1 MLRSATTDYGS
12 LLRATVSAI
21 DKFDPNRLT
30 VDGYLDDYCEEV
42 KRAKNEV
49 EEKFI
54 RQCVYGCVR
63 YQKFLRIFVTAFLE
77 FRPAVTQRGEQT
89 LYMVLAYLI
98 FPALEGAYGTR
109 ARKVNDVLLSVLRS
123 VAFTSIRC
131 NDESSF
137 WPGASGSGF
146 KCGFG
151 EFLDTCSPP
160 TMLALLEFAFD
171 RSAVESWVYTEWAK
185 IYDER
190 FIEESILKPIEDLR
204 HECDTLLNAVSRKA
218 TGTDA
223 KVDHSLPPIKPRIKH
238 TVPSPF
244 QLTEPKPRQLPV
256 PRETIKPVTS
266 RPVPESLSANS
277 LRKIKE
283 QDEAR
288 LLMTKEKTQ
297 SKYGEDTV
305 PTLVTAGRAA
315 DIDSLRKEME
325 DKRFAECTFQP
336 SPAKP
341 VPKVLPESEVKATSA
356 SLLRQYL
363 TELRDASEFH
373 DWQNRMYAQ
382 DELDEKLR
390 LERRKLEMH
399 LAREQAAEASKA
411 HHRRNNVL
419 ASIQKETVREKLE
432 ETEREIEEALE
443 RKRDLVSV
451 VQSERDNPRE
461 AERRVIESKVMEAE
475 RVREEKAK
483 EFERKRLEDE
493 YEMERRRDIIMQIRA
508 LERVSVVKTIPYD
521 PSEIPHHGLL
531 EEMSLA
537 ELKERLKLA
546 KEADEA
552 ERENRR
558 AHNLEQKRIK
568 HESLLAKAEQLST
581 VRQQARIEAE
591 ERHRKEAQMKA
602 EELREITKKRAA
614 LAESAELLARKRHEE
629 LHKGRKRIADF
640 SSTREASHRQKTV
653 LNDKSREMKVL
664 ARSKAI
670 REANVARSQAETEEL
685 RKKYD
690 VAMDQA
696 RAEDDYRRS
705 VTRRAVKGAHA
716 MQRAQEGA
724 LSRLKAEA
732 MPYTAKANSRSIE
745 NARSLAFQP
754 RKHAHGC

>member
-42 KRAKNEV
+42 KRAKDEV

-89 LYMVLAYLI
+89 LYMVLAHLI
-98 FPALEGAYGTR
+98 F
-109 ARKVNDVLLSVLRS
+109 LRLRELT
-123 VAFTSIRC
+123 VPELGR
-131 NDESSF
+131 
-137 WPGASGSGF
+137 
-146 KCGFG
+146 
-151 EFLDTCSPP
+151 FLDTCSPP

-171 RSAVESWVYTEWAK
+171 RSAVESWVHTEWAK

-277 LRKIKE
+277 LQKIKE

-356 SLLRQYL
+356 SLLREYSLLTKKQELEHDILRQYL

-411 HHRRNNVL
+411 HHRRNNVM
-419 ASIQKETVREKLE
+419 ANIQKETVREKLE
-432 ETEREIEEALE
+432 ETEREIEEALD

-461 AERRVIESKVMEAE
+461 AERRVIESKAMEAE

-508 LERVSVVKTIPYD
+508 LERVKTLPYD

-591 ERHRKEAQMKA
+591 ERHRKEARMKA
-602 EELREITKKRAA
+602 EETALMQELHEKAVVEVTEKIAEKKRQRLAEERRLQEELREITKKRAA
-614 LAESAELLARKRHEE
+614 LAESAKLLTRKRHEE
-629 LHKGRKRIADF
+629 LHKGRK
-640 SSTREASHRQKTV
+640 REASHRQKTV
-653 LNDKSREMKVL
+653 LNDKSEEMKVL

-685 RKKYD
+685 RKK
-690 VAMDQA
+690 
-696 RAEDDYRRS
+696 
-705 VTRRAVKGAHA
+705 
-716 MQRAQEGA
+716 
-724 LSRLKAEA
+724 
-732 MPYTAKANSRSIE
+732 
-745 NARSLAFQP
+745 
-754 RKHAHGC
+754 